1 VLRAARRGV
10 AAGTE
15 FCNCLQGILSPR
27 REWVMSSS
35 RGLEG
40 VVVGDTE
47 LSKIYG
53 EQGRLLYRGYEIEDL
68 AENTTFEEVCHLLW
82 YGSLPTRKQLA
93 DLHAQLVHDAPV
105 HPDVLKVLATL
116 PKSTHPMASLR
127 TAASALAS
135 FDPEAEDMSPEANM
149 RKAIRLTAK
158 MPTLTAAIER
168 LRRGQEPIAPRKDL
182 GLAANFLY
190 MLNGTEPDALQT
202 RIMDVAFTLHA
213 EHGMNASTFAA
224 RVTVST
230 LSDMHSGVV
239 SAIGTLKGPLHG
251 GANER
256 VMEMLLEIGEPE
268 NAEPWVRSA
277 LERKQKIM
285 GFGHRVY
292 KALDPRAPILKRL
305 AEELAARARTG
316 GASMKW
322 LEISETIQRVMREEM
337 EQRGKPIY
345 PNVDFF
351 SASVYYTLG
360 IPGDLFTNIFACAR
374 TSGWTAHIME
384 QLKDNRLIRP
394 KAEYVGPEGLKV
406 VPIDQR
412 G

>member
-1 VLRAARRGV
+1 
-10 AAGTE
+10 
-15 FCNCLQGILSPR
+15 
-27 REWVMSSS
+27 MSSK
-35 RGLEG
+35 GLEG
-40 VVVGDTE
+40 VVVADTG

-53 EQGRLLYRGYEIEDL
+53 EEGRLLYRGYEIEDL
-68 AENTTFEEVCHLLW
+68 AANVTFEEVCHLLW
-82 YGSLPTRKQLA
+82 YGALPTRQQLDELRA
-93 DLHAQLVHDAPV
+93 EFSRNAAVDP
-105 HPDVLKVLATL
+105 KVIEIIRLL
-116 PKSTHPMASLR
+116 PPSTHPMASLR

-135 FDPEAEDMSPEANM
+135 FDDEAEDMSPEANQ

-168 LRRGQEPIAPRKDL
+168 LRKGKEPIAPRPDL

-190 MLNGTEPDALQT
+190 MLTGEEPDELSA

-224 RVTVST
+224 RVTVAT

-251 GANER
+251 GANEQ
-256 VMEMLLEIGEPE
+256 VMAMLQKIGEPE
-268 NAEPWVRSA
+268 NAESWVLAA
-277 LERKQKIM
+277 LERKERIM

-292 KALDPRAPILKRL
+292 KALDPRAPILKSL
-305 AEELAARARTG
+305 AEEYAAKRDG
-316 GASMKW
+316 NDGATKW
-322 LEISETIQRVMREEM
+322 LQISERIQKVMAEEM
-337 EQRGKPIY
+337 EKRGRRIY

-360 IPGDLFTNIFACAR
+360 IPADLFTNIFACAR

-384 QLKDNRLIRP
+384 QLADNRLIRP
-394 KAEYVGPEGLKV
+394 KANYVGPEGVKV
-406 VPIDQR
+406 TPIDQR

>member
-1 VLRAARRGV
+1 
-10 AAGTE
+10 
-15 FCNCLQGILSPR
+15 
-27 REWVMSSS
+27 MSS

-40 VVVGDTE
+40 VVVAETE

-53 EQGRLLYRGYEIEDL
+53 EEGRLVYRGYEIEDL
-68 AENTTFEEVCHLLW
+68 AENATFEEVCHLLW
-82 YGSLPTRKQLA
+82 YGELPTREQLA
-93 DLHAQLVHDAPV
+93 ALNERLVADR
-105 HPDVLKVLATL
+105 DVNPEVIDILRRL
-116 PKSTHPMASLR
+116 PPSTHPMAALR
-127 TAASALAS
+127 TGASALAS
-135 FDPEAEDMSPEANM
+135 FDPEAEDMSPEANQ

-158 MPTLTAAIER
+158 MPTLTAAIDR
-168 LRRGQEPIAPRKDL
+168 LRNGKEPIAPRKDL

-190 MLNGTEPDALQT
+190 MLSGSEPDELNA

-224 RVTVST
+224 RVTVAT

-256 VMEMLLEIGEPE
+256 VMEMLKAIGEPE
-268 NAEPWVRSA
+268 NAEPWVRAA
-277 LERKQKIM
+277 LERKERIM

-292 KALDPRAPILKRL
+292 KALDPRAPILKKL
-305 AEELAARARTG
+305 AEELAAKG
-316 GASMKW
+316 GNTKW
-322 LEISETIQRVMREEM
+322 LEISERIQAVMREEM
-337 EQRGKPIY
+337 EKRGKPIY

-360 IPGDLFTNIFACAR
+360 IPSDLFTNIFACAR
-374 TSGWTAHIME
+374 TAGWTAHIME

-394 KAEYVGPEGLKV
+394 KAEYVGPLGKKV
-406 VPIDQR
+406 QPIERR